1 MNKEQ
6 FYEVIT
12 EQAVEISRVRKKC
25 SAFAVAIARFE
36 GVVTGMERERKRLI
50 EKIIALGGE
59 V

>member
-1 MNKEQ
+1 MKKEQ

-12 EQAVEISRVRKKC
+12 EQAVEISRLRKKC
-25 SAFAVAIARFE
+25 SEYSRSVETLQGVIE
-36 GVVTGMERERKRLI
+36 GYDRQVKRLI